1 MTYFLFVYS
10 FPCKLM
16 FVLIEKSNLCVKN
29 IFSA

>member
-1 MTYFLFVYS
+1 
-10 FPCKLM
+10 M